1 MRYIK
6 PPDFKSVREFQAYYQ
21 EIEQEITELLTKDGS
36 ARTAKELQA
45 LTNKALTA
53 AVKYLTQKNKEY
65 VKKELPQA
73 FQEGKD
79 TVNES
84 VKISAAE
91 ASKIL
96 EKKGFIYAKSAFA
109 EETYIELQTSLLGAV
124 KGLNSKVDGIIKDL
138 AKENKD
144 TVYNVQ
150 QAILKEYQEN
160 GLFTVEYSNGA
171 KQPIHAYA
179 AMVARSARIEST
191 NIGAIG
197 RALQSGTDYVKMT
210 EVSQCC
216 KLCGAYQGKVYSI
229 SGKDKR
235 FPSLFDTVLK
245 RKYALPHPN
254 CRHEFVAWYIDM
266 EDEADVKKAIE
277 KSKILYDN
285 KGELVDVRFQKDIKG
300 YAEWQ
305 AGNRQRNEEFK
316 QYEAM
321 KAYYENK
328 GEEVPYKTLAGFRRA
343 KRAQSVAYLENRKE
357 WGENQKQS
365 KKAKNQQ
372 TNSEEISE
380 KRLTLWTISGNLGK
394 ESNPNAKVDCAVD
407 WKDINTKHHKDALIK
422 LTGSRNVGLTIAKI
436 ERDILTHRDG
446 TEHEDLYLLDAR
458 SGRVVDKN
466 TVSTILLGTYK
477 TEKMTQLLQ
486 NDDSK
491 EYILVHNHPYSS
503 RPSASDLNSLLENP
517 KVKYGIIIGHDGT
530 LYKYTKPKEIV
541 IDLAIASY
549 VKKSR
554 TETEDELSARK
565 LAYQRLME
573 KYEFTLEEG

>member
-1 MRYIK
+1 M
-6 PPDFKSVREFQAYYQ
+6 
-21 EIEQEITELLTKDGS
+21 
-36 ARTAKELQA
+36 
-45 LTNKALTA
+45 
-53 AVKYLTQKNKEY
+53 
-65 VKKELPQA
+65 
-73 FQEGKD
+73 
-79 TVNES
+79 
-84 VKISAAE
+84 
-91 ASKIL
+91 
-96 EKKGFIYAKSAFA
+96 
-109 EETYIELQTSLLGAV
+109 QTSLLGAV

-216 KLCGAYQGKVYSI
+216 KLCGAYQGKVYCI

-277 KSKILYDN
+277 KSKILYDK
-285 KGELVDVRFQKDIKG
+285 KGELVDVRFQKDVKG

-305 AGNRQRNEEFK
+305 SGNRQRNEEFK

-321 KAYYENK
+321 KAYYESR

-343 KRAQSVAYLENRKE
+343 KRANSKE
-357 WGENQKQS
+357 YKEV
-365 KKAKNQQ
+365 KKIITKPIK
-372 TNSEEISE
+372 ISE
-380 KRLTLWTISGNLGK
+380 KPLTKWELSGKLG
-394 ESNPNAKVDCAVD
+394 ESENPNAEVDCAVN
-407 WKDINTKHHKDALIK
+407 WKQIKTKKHHDNLIK
-422 LTGSRNVGLTIAKI
+422 ATDNKKVAISLGRI
-436 ERDILTHRDG
+436 ERIMLKHRDG
-446 TEHEDLYLLDAR
+446 TEHEDLYMIDAR
-458 SGRVVDKN
+458 TGVVIDANITSKD
-466 TVSTILLGTYK
+466 LLGTNK
-477 TEKMTQLLQ
+477 TNKML
-486 NDDSK
+486 D
-491 EYILVHNHPYSS
+491 ILSQSDTKKYVLIHNHPYSS
-503 RPSASDLNSLLENP
+503 PPSVDDFNSLFQSP
-517 KVKYGIIIGHDGT
+517 KVAYGIIVGHDGT
-530 LYKYTKPKEIV
+530 IYKYTKPKRLIYKWALNVLEIKFQKEQENKERRKEV
-541 IDLAIASY
+541 DFL
-549 VKKSR
+549 K
-554 TETEDELSARK
+554 ARRDAYDK
-565 LAYQRLME
+565 LAEQE
-573 KYEFTLEEG
+573 EFTLEVF